1 MGYLDEHTRRRIA
14 ALLLVLGAI
23 VIGLALA
30 DVGPFS
36 DPPTEAEL
44 AQDTVEEFFAAAADG
59 DFDSFCGFL
68 TKPAREAIE
77 VRAGAIAAEQEL
89 AGCAEILKAIAGEQF
104 KDSELEIASSSVS
117 GDQARV
123 ETELKLE
130 GEAGKEQRSVLLQRV
145 RDEWLIYDPGFG

>member
-14 ALLLVLGAI
+14 ALLLVVGAI
-23 VIGLALA
+23 VVGLAVA

-59 DFDSFCGFL
+59 DFDAFCGLL
-68 TKPAREAIE
+68 TKSAREAIE
-77 VRAGAIAAEQEL
+77 IRAGALAAEQDL
-89 AGCAEILKAIAGEQF
+89 AGCAEILKAVAGKQF
-104 KDSELEIASSSVS
+104 EDSELEIASSNVS

-123 ETELKLE
+123 ETELKLK
-130 GEAGKEQRSVLLQRV
+130 GEPGKEQRSVLLQLV